1 MISFF
6 GQDKNFAHPGFYNGD
21 ESSFINV
28 DLNKSLDCSFINEG
42 NGSCQREDDRYNFES
57 NNEKDNN
64 SFTYE
69 YFPQS
74 LEDELNGTRLEGDN
88 ELIKFFEEKEKNSE
102 NEKHNISEENTSQ
115 NSKTNTENN
124 LTDNS
129 SNSSNSKT
137 TKEIIFT
144 ITKDAK
150 VKRVPIIPQEPE
162 IELEQE
168 QEKETPKL
176 LGQKQERTHTKYSF
190 DNLVRKI
197 KSKLFASIL
206 IILNKSLKDKKE
218 KASAKENQKQK
229 KSEVMYNCFLKLDQ
243 KIILQ
248 TNVKENLELF
258 NKQLREIFSEDVSS
272 KVQNFSKHGLKHN
285 KIFIEEIKND
295 ENRTKTI
302 AILDMTFF
310 ECLEHFRGTK
320 SYPALNGLEEEY
332 EKVIEDLSIE
342 EDYKDNFIEHLKN
355 LFSSNELMISSLF
368 HHKEVLDLLESKK

>member
-1 MISFF
+1 MISIFSSLDAFHNNFGSSKILDNSYDNEENSFCQQMFEEDDHYKSRLESNIISDEMFEKDSALFSNGDIQQLMEDELDGTKF
-6 GQDKNFAHPGFYNGD
+6 GQDNG
-21 ESSFINV
+21 
-28 DLNKSLDCSFINEG
+28 L
-42 NGSCQREDDRYNFES
+42 S
-57 NNEKDNN
+57 NLIEEKD
-64 SFTYE
+64 
-69 YFPQS
+69 
-74 LEDELNGTRLEGDN
+74 LED
-88 ELIKFFEEKEKNSE
+88 
-102 NEKHNISEENTSQ
+102 EKHNISEENTSQ
-115 NSKTNTENN
+115 NSKTNTENT

-150 VKRVPIIPQEPE
+150 VKKIPIVPKEPE
-162 IELEQE
+162 IELEQQ

-176 LGQKQERTHTKYSF
+176 LGKKQERTHTKYSF

-295 ENRTKTI
+295 ESRTKTN

-355 LFSSNELMISSLF
+355 LENMFQNKKPRNKKR
-368 HHKEVLDLLESKK
+368 KEDKQ

>member
-150 VKRVPIIPQEPE
+150 VKRVPIIPKEPE

-295 ENRTKTI
+295 ESRTKTN

-342 EDYKDNFIEHLKN
+342 EDYKGNFIEHLKN
-355 LFSSNELMISSLF
+355 LEIMFQNKKPRNKKK
-368 HHKEVLDLLESKK
+368 KEDKQ

>member
-1 MISFF
+1 MISFDEKKIFSSSDDFFNNF
-6 GQDKNFAHPGFYNGD
+6 G
-21 ESSFINV
+21 SSKI
-28 DLNKSLDCSFINEG
+28 LDNSFDNEE
-42 NGSCQREDDRYNFES
+42 NGSCQQMFEEDEYYKSRRES
-57 NNEKDNN
+57 NIISDEMFEKDSALFSNGDI
-64 SFTYE
+64 
-69 YFPQS
+69 QQ
-74 LEDELNGTRLEGDN
+74 LMEDELDGTKFGQENGLSN
-88 ELIKFFEEKEKNSE
+88 LIEEKDLED
-102 NEKHNISEENTSQ
+102 EKHNISEENTSQ
-115 NSKTNTENN
+115 NSKTNTENT
-124 LTDNS
+124 LTNNS
-129 SNSSNSKT
+129 LNSSNSKT

-144 ITKDAK
+144 ITKEAK
-150 VKRVPIIPQEPE
+150 VKKIPIVPKEPE

-176 LGQKQERTHTKYSF
+176 LGKKQERAHTKYSF

-295 ENRTKTI
+295 ESRTKTN

-355 LFSSNELMISSLF
+355 LENMFQNKKPRNKKK
-368 HHKEVLDLLESKK
+368 KEDKQ

>member
-1 MISFF
+1 MISFDEMKIFSSLDVFHNNF
-6 GQDKNFAHPGFYNGD
+6 GSSKILDNSYDNEENSFCQQMFEEDDHYKSRLDSNIISDEMFEKDSALFSNGD
-21 ESSFINV
+21 IQQ
-28 DLNKSLDCSFINEG
+28 LM
-42 NGSCQREDDRYNFES
+42 
-57 NNEKDNN
+57 
-64 SFTYE
+64 
-69 YFPQS
+69 
-74 LEDELNGTRLEGDN
+74 EDELDGTRFRQQEN
-88 ELIKFFEEKEKNSE
+88 ELLSNLIEEKESE
-102 NEKHNISEENTSQ
+102 DEKHNISEENTSQ
-115 NSKTNTENN
+115 NSKTNTENT

-129 SNSSNSKT
+129 SKSSNSKT

-150 VKRVPIIPQEPE
+150 VKKIPIVPKEPE

-176 LGQKQERTHTKYSF
+176 LGKKQERTHTKYSF

-295 ENRTKTI
+295 ESRTKTN

-355 LFSSNELMISSLF
+355 LENMFQNKKPRNKKK
-368 HHKEVLDLLESKK
+368 KEDKQ

>member
-1 MISFF
+1 MISFDEMKIFSSLDVFHNNFGSSKILDNSFDNEENSICQQMFEEDDHYKSRLESNIISDEMFEKDSALFSNGDIQQLMEDELDGTKF
-6 GQDKNFAHPGFYNGD
+6 GQDNG
-21 ESSFINV
+21 
-28 DLNKSLDCSFINEG
+28 L
-42 NGSCQREDDRYNFES
+42 S
-57 NNEKDNN
+57 NLIEEKD
-64 SFTYE
+64 
-69 YFPQS
+69 
-74 LEDELNGTRLEGDN
+74 LED
-88 ELIKFFEEKEKNSE
+88 
-102 NEKHNISEENTSQ
+102 EKHNISEENTSQ
-115 NSKTNTENN
+115 NSKSNTENT

-150 VKRVPIIPQEPE
+150 VKKIPIVPKEPE
-162 IELEQE
+162 IELEQQ

-176 LGQKQERTHTKYSF
+176 LGKKQERTHTKYSF

-295 ENRTKTI
+295 ESRTKTN

-355 LFSSNELMISSLF
+355 LENMFQNKKPRNKKK
-368 HHKEVLDLLESKK
+368 KEDKQ

>member
-1 MISFF
+1 MISFYEK
-6 GQDKNFAHPGFYNGD
+6 KNFD
-21 ESSFINV
+21 SSDDFFNNFGSSKI
-28 DLNKSLDCSFINEG
+28 LDNSFDNEE
-42 NGSCQREDDRYNFES
+42 NGSCQLMLEEYENYKFKS
-57 NNEKDNN
+57 NNILDERLVKDNDP
-64 SFTYE
+64 
-69 YFPQS
+69 FPNGDIQQ
-74 LEDELNGTRLEGDN
+74 LMEDELDGTKFGQYN
-88 ELIKFFEEKEKNSE
+88 ELSNLIEEKESE
-102 NEKHNISEENTSQ
+102 DEKHNISEENTSQ
-115 NSKTNTENN
+115 NSKTNTENT

-150 VKRVPIIPQEPE
+150 VKKIPIVPKEPE

-176 LGQKQERTHTKYSF
+176 LGKKQERTHTKYSF

-295 ENRTKTI
+295 ERRTKTN

-355 LFSSNELMISSLF
+355 LENMFQNKKPRNKKK
-368 HHKEVLDLLESKK
+368 KEDKQ

>member
-1 MISFF
+1 MISIFSSLDAFHNNFGSSKILDNSYDNEENSFCQQMFEKDSALFSNGDIQQLMEDELDGTKF
-6 GQDKNFAHPGFYNGD
+6 GQDNG
-21 ESSFINV
+21 
-28 DLNKSLDCSFINEG
+28 L
-42 NGSCQREDDRYNFES
+42 S
-57 NNEKDNN
+57 N
-64 SFTYE
+64 
-69 YFPQS
+69 
-74 LEDELNGTRLEGDN
+74 
-88 ELIKFFEEKEKNSE
+88 LIEEKESE
-102 NEKHNISEENTSQ
+102 DEKHNISEENTSQ
-115 NSKTNTENN
+115 NSKTNTENT

-150 VKRVPIIPQEPE
+150 IKKIPIVPQEPE

-176 LGQKQERTHTKYSF
+176 LGKKQERTHTKYSF

-295 ENRTKTI
+295 ESRTKTN

-342 EDYKDNFIEHLKN
+342 EDYKDNFIEHLKKYEIMFQN
-355 LFSSNELMISSLF
+355 KKPRNGKKKKISNEGFINM
-368 HHKEVLDLLESKK
+368 

>member
-1 MISFF
+1 MISFYEK
-6 GQDKNFAHPGFYNGD
+6 KNFDSSDDFFNNFDSSKILDNFFDNEENSSCQLMLEEYENYKFKSNNILDEGFVKDNDPFSNGD
-21 ESSFINV
+21 IQQ
-28 DLNKSLDCSFINEG
+28 LM
-42 NGSCQREDDRYNFES
+42 
-57 NNEKDNN
+57 
-64 SFTYE
+64 
-69 YFPQS
+69 
-74 LEDELNGTRLEGDN
+74 EDELDGTKFGQYNGLSN
-88 ELIKFFEEKEKNSE
+88 LIKEKESE
-102 NEKHNISEENTSQ
+102 DEKHNISEENTSQ
-115 NSKTNTENN
+115 NSKTNTENT

-295 ENRTKTI
+295 ENRTKTN

-355 LFSSNELMISSLF
+355 LENMFQNKKPRNSKKKKISNEGFINM
-368 HHKEVLDLLESKK
+368 

>member
-1 MISFF
+1 MISFYEK
-6 GQDKNFAHPGFYNGD
+6 KNFN
-21 ESSFINV
+21 SSDDFFNNFGSSKI
-28 DLNKSLDCSFINEG
+28 LDNSFDNEE
-42 NGSCQREDDRYNFES
+42 NGSCQQMFEEDEYYKSRRES
-57 NNEKDNN
+57 NIISDEMFEKDSALFSNGDI
-64 SFTYE
+64 
-69 YFPQS
+69 QQ
-74 LEDELNGTRLEGDN
+74 LMEDELDGTKFGQDNGLSN
-88 ELIKFFEEKEKNSE
+88 LIEEKDLED
-102 NEKHNISEENTSQ
+102 EKHNISEENTSQ
-115 NSKTNTENN
+115 NSKTNTENT

-150 VKRVPIIPQEPE
+150 VKRVPIIPKEPE

-176 LGQKQERTHTKYSF
+176 LGKKQERAHTKYSF

-295 ENRTKTI
+295 ESRTKTN

-355 LFSSNELMISSLF
+355 LENMFQNKKPRNKKK
-368 HHKEVLDLLESKK
+368 KEDKQ

>member
-295 ENRTKTI
+295 ENRTKTN

-342 EDYKDNFIEHLKN
+342 EDYKGNFIEHLKN
-355 LFSSNELMISSLF
+355 LEIMFQNKKPRNKKK
-368 HHKEVLDLLESKK
+368 KEDKQ

>member
-1 MISFF
+1 MISIFSSLDAFHNNFGSSKILDNSYDNEENSFCQQMFEEDDHYKSRLELNIISDEMFEKDSALFSNGDIQQLMEDELDGTKF
-6 GQDKNFAHPGFYNGD
+6 GQDNG
-21 ESSFINV
+21 
-28 DLNKSLDCSFINEG
+28 L
-42 NGSCQREDDRYNFES
+42 S
-57 NNEKDNN
+57 N
-64 SFTYE
+64 
-69 YFPQS
+69 
-74 LEDELNGTRLEGDN
+74 
-88 ELIKFFEEKEKNSE
+88 LIEEKESE
-102 NEKHNISEENTSQ
+102 DEKHNISEENTSQ
-115 NSKTNTENN
+115 NSKTNTENT
-124 LTDNS
+124 LTNNS

-150 VKRVPIIPQEPE
+150 VKRVPIVPKESE

-295 ENRTKTI
+295 ESRTKTN

-355 LFSSNELMISSLF
+355 LENMFQNKKPRNKKKKISNEGFINM
-368 HHKEVLDLLESKK
+368 

>member
-1 MISFF
+1 MISIFSSLDAFHNNF
-6 GQDKNFAHPGFYNGD
+6 GSSKILDNSFDNEENSICQQMFEEDEYYKSRRESNFISDEMFEKDSALFSNGD
-21 ESSFINV
+21 IQQ
-28 DLNKSLDCSFINEG
+28 LM
-42 NGSCQREDDRYNFES
+42 
-57 NNEKDNN
+57 
-64 SFTYE
+64 
-69 YFPQS
+69 
-74 LEDELNGTRLEGDN
+74 EDELDGTKFGQYNGLSN
-88 ELIKFFEEKEKNSE
+88 LIEEKESE
-102 NEKHNISEENTSQ
+102 DEKHNISEENTSQ
-115 NSKTNTENN
+115 NSKTNTENT

-150 VKRVPIIPQEPE
+150 VKRVPIIPKEPE

-176 LGQKQERTHTKYSF
+176 LGKKQERTHTKYSF

-295 ENRTKTI
+295 ESRTKTN

-355 LFSSNELMISSLF
+355 LENMFQNKKPRNKKK
-368 HHKEVLDLLESKK
+368 KEDKQ